1 MKKLFHFNNRKDME
15 LEALKEEMHSKRRE
29 VEVQGFQQKYKKEQQ
44 INYVNFLLVE
54 LINELKKTG
63 YLRQDFEVLSET
75 EQVNEAEKFIDN
87 FLTT

>member
-15 LEALKEEMHSKRRE
+15 LEALKEEMHSKKRE
-29 VEVQGFQQKYKKEQQ
+29 IEAREFQQKYKKEQQ
-44 INYVNFLLVE
+44 INYVNFLLIE
-54 LINELKKTG
+54 LIDELKKTG